1 MCRAMTALEI
11 RIQRRKLLWRI
22 TAVVLSLTMLV
33 GGITYVVMK
42 RPFADDYELVDQLG
56 GNLFPS
62 AILSV
67 ATTNTQVI
75 PPMSGEY
82 VGNPKSCVAIK
93 LKSGH
98 ANTVVRIELAE
109 TPFYAR
115 SVSTFVLPKERTEYI
130 IYPDILWRYN
140 ALRDNEQAEPISVV
154 ANVEV
159 DGKDLG
165 QKVRTFSVRSI
176 NECLLGFNK
185 QLPDGRT
192 RYVSTR
198 LFYAAYV
205 NEENP
210 LIDKVLREALNTRI
224 VRRFLGYQSTPEMV
238 DKQVYALW
246 YVLQK
251 RNFKYSSVSYSSL
264 SSNVVYSQRVRT
276 FEDALNS
283 SQINCVDG
291 SVLFASLLRAIN
303 ITPVLVQMP
312 GHMFVGYYTDSAKKN
327 LTFLETTMIGDVDL
341 DDYFPDEK
349 LDSTRTTKSQGEMSR
364 LTFEKSK
371 EYALREYMRVKDK
384 VQANKPNYLFVE
396 INKNVRRNVQSIGK

>member
-1 MCRAMTALEI
+1 MS
-11 RIQRRKLLWRI
+11 
-22 TAVVLSLTMLV
+22 VLSSQHNKRIFAIIM
-33 GGITYVVMK
+33 GIIAMIAIVVSITVVAIK
-42 RPFADDYELVDQLG
+42 RPFVNDFEIVDQLG

-67 ATTNTQVI
+67 ATTDAQI
-75 PPMSGEY
+75 IKPMSGTY
-82 VGNPKSCVAIK
+82 VGNPKSCIAIK
-93 LKSGH
+93 IRSRKKGE
-98 ANTVVRIELAE
+98 TIRIELSE
-109 TPFYAR
+109 TPFFAR
-115 SVSTFVLPKERTEYI
+115 SVSTFVLPQKGIDYI
-130 IYPDILWRYN
+130 IYPDILWRYD
-140 ALRDNEQAEPISVV
+140 ALRNNEQAEPISVV

-159 DGKDLG
+159 DGKDWG
-165 QKVRTFSVRSI
+165 QKVRTFSVRSV
-176 NECLLGFNK
+176 NECLLGYNQ
-185 QLPDGRT
+185 QLPNGQT
-192 RYVSTR
+192 RYISTR

-210 LIDKVLREALNTRI
+210 QIDKVLREALNTKI
-224 VRRFLGYQSTPEMV
+224 VRRFLGYQSSEEMV

-251 RNFKYSSVSYSSL
+251 RNFRYSSVSYSSL

-312 GHMFVGYYTDSAKKN
+312 GHMFVGYYTSQNKKDI
-327 LTFLETTMIGDVDL
+327 TFLETTMIGDVDL
-341 DDYFPDEK
+341 GEYFPDEK

-371 EYALREYMRVKDK
+371 EYAMKEYLRVKDK
-384 VQANKPNYLFVE
+384 VMANKPNYLFVE
-396 INKNVRRNVQSIGK
+396 INKGVRRSVQSIGK

>member
-1 MCRAMTALEI
+1 MLNVKQAK
-11 RIQRRKLLWRI
+11 RKLILRI
-22 TAVVLSLTMLV
+22 IVVVLTLTCLVSAITFAVV
-33 GGITYVVMK
+33 K
-42 RPFADDYELVDQLG
+42 RPFNNNFEIVDQLG
-56 GNLFPS
+56 GNIFPS

-67 ATTNTQVI
+67 ATTDTQI
-75 PPMSGEY
+75 IQPIEGGES
-82 VGNPKSCVAIK
+82 VGNTKSVFAIK
-93 LKSGH
+93 LHNHKAGTEVH
-98 ANTVVRIELAE
+98 IELAE

-115 SVSTFVLPKERTEYI
+115 SVSTFVLTKPDADYI
-130 IYPDILWRYN
+130 VYPDVLWRYD
-140 ALRDNEQAEPISVV
+140 ALRNNEQAEPISV
-154 ANVEV
+154 AAQVEV
-159 DGKDLG
+159 NGKSWG
-165 QKVRTFSVRSI
+165 QRVRTFSVRSI
-176 NECLLGFNK
+176 NECLLGYYK
-185 QLPDGRT
+185 PLPNGKR

-210 LIDKVLREALNTRI
+210 LIDKILREALNTRI
-224 VRRFLGYQSTPEMV
+224 VRRFVGYQGSEQMV

-251 RNFKYSSVSYSSL
+251 RAFRYSSVSYSSL

-276 FEDALNS
+276 FEDALSS

-312 GHMFVGYYTDSAKKN
+312 GHMFVGYYTNSAKKH

-349 LDSTRTTKSQGEMSR
+349 LDSMSTKKSQSEMSR
-364 LTFEKSK
+364 ITFEKSK
-371 EYALREYMRVKDK
+371 EYAHREYERVKAN
-384 VQANKPNYLFVE
+384 VLANKPTYLFVE
-396 INKNVRRNVQSIGK
+396 INKNVRRSVQSIGK